1 LALPR
6 DSALRKSVILR
17 RVWRG
22 THYAETP
29 GESATTEGPSAFGGV
44 NGERDEED
52 VKTRTGRLRGG
63 CLLVTGL
70 GVALALPKVAHASD
84 GGVTSSSP
92 TISPELNTSR
102 FQPGSDAGAPLHF
115 ENFGASTIN
124 YGDCANGIDLQI
136 SLDLSNVPA
145 GDEIQVWAGTGSAD
159 CTQTSAR
166 TATASSTPSDFPG
179 RCWPAAASNV
189 FDATKATATGRLHV
203 RDLVAYIGQQDPPTT
218 YAPTS
223 ASSVCTPYATNSAVQ
238 LNIYF
243 IFVPAG
249 SDGSASPPAVTG
261 VSGLYSTVAALVGP
275 FAPQLISVPNT
286 GITANSLV
294 VYWEPQAQ
302 AIIAGYAI
310 YAQDQGTT
318 GLNTG
323 VMVDA
328 SPTLRNGVQCHPAL
342 TCTPGDDAGGDDSSA
357 DDAGHDGGV
366 ADGGLKDGAITDGP
380 APTKDATLLDS
391 GSGSGSCDAG
401 LSDAWVAEDA
411 AAYSGMSEAGLAAL
425 GCEYTAPV
433 NAQAP
438 PPTGGQ
444 TCVSGVLESLF
455 QVDGGLGSIE
465 TTTSTIDSGIATT
478 TDLDADTDGAVDGG
492 TVVVA
497 TVDSGVASTTPG
509 TVPETAGISVI
520 PSRYLNF
527 YDHTATDTNYTL
539 TGLTTGHQYAITV
552 AAVDS
557 YGNIGPVGNLGCST
571 PTPVD
576 DFYMAYT
583 DDGGTAGGG
592 YCALGAVGAPAF
604 GSVFGFGIAGS
615 AVALARRR
623 RRARRK
629 S

>member
-1 LALPR
+1 M
-6 DSALRKSVILR
+6 
-17 RVWRG
+17 
-22 THYAETP
+22 
-29 GESATTEGPSAFGGV
+29 FGRV
-44 NGERDEED
+44 NGEWDEAD
-52 VKTRTGRLRGG
+52 LKTRTGRLRGG
-63 CLLVTGL
+63 CLLFTGL
-70 GVALALPKVAHASD
+70 GVALLGPKVAHASD

-92 TISPELNTSR
+92 TISPELNAPR
-102 FQPGSDAGAPLHF
+102 FQSGSDAGPPGHF
-115 ENFGASTIN
+115 ENFGSAAIN
-124 YGDCANGIDLQI
+124 YDDCANGIDIEI
-136 SLDLSNVPA
+136 SLDLSNAPP

-166 TATASSTPSDFPG
+166 TASASSSPNDFPG

-189 FDATKATATGRLHV
+189 FDPTKATATGRLHV
-203 RDLVAYIGQQDPPTT
+203 RDLVAYIGQQNPPTT
-218 YAPTS
+218 YTPTT
-223 ASSVCTPYATNSAVQ
+223 ALSVCTPYATNSAVQ
-238 LNIYF
+238 LNLYF
-243 IFVPAG
+243 IFAPAG
-249 SDGSASPPAVTG
+249 SDGAASPPAVTG

-275 FAPQLISVPNT
+275 FAPQTITVPNT
-286 GITANSLV
+286 GITATSLT

-310 YAQDQGTT
+310 YAQDQGPT
-318 GLNTG
+318 GTNNG
-323 VMVDA
+323 IKVDA
-328 SPTLRNGVQCHPAL
+328 SPTLQAGVQCHPQL
-342 TCTPGDDAGGDDSSA
+342 TCEVGSDDSGSDDAGEDASS
-357 DDAGHDGGV
+357 DGGGS
-366 ADGGLKDGAITDGP
+366 DGGITDGSVKDGTLTDAP
-380 APTKDATLLDS
+380 AGAKDATLLDS
-391 GSGSGSCDAG
+391 GSNNGSCDAG
-401 LSDAWVAEDA
+401 RSDAWVAEDA
-411 AAYSGMSEAGLAAL
+411 AAYSGMSEAGLAAI

-433 NAQAP
+433 SAQM
-438 PPTGGQ
+438 PPTSGGQ
-444 TCVSGVLESLF
+444 ACISGVLESLF

-465 TTTSTIDSGIATT
+465 STTSFDSGLITTT
-478 TDLDADTDGAVDGG
+478 TDVDADVDGGDEGG
-492 TVVVA
+492 TVVA
-497 TVDSGVASTTPG
+497 STVDSGVANTAPG

-527 YDHTATDTNYTL
+527 YDPGATNTSYTL

-552 AAVDS
+552 AAVDN
-557 YGNIGPVGNLGCST
+557 YGNVGAVGNLGCST